1 MEQYL
6 KKRAVTALPH
16 LLFSMTEPLIQE
28 RLEDAQIFVVLDKDI
43 LCECEPQEK
52 YSLFYSSLITLLAV
66 YFVLNLQ
73 YVKQIRIFSNSWKSM
88 FSPLFLSE
96 KILCLNKLK
105 TSFLDRGQIK
115 RPVAKHL
122 EGCRDST

>member
-6 KKRAVTALPH
+6 KKRAATALPH
-16 LLFSMTEPLIQE
+16 LLFSMTEPLVQE

-66 YFVLNLQ
+66 YFVFNLQ
-73 YVKQIRIFSNSWKSM
+73 YGETDKNLFKFLEEHVLSIVPKRKNYVLKQI
-88 FSPLFLSE
+88 E
-96 KILCLNKLK
+96 NKLFRQRSN
-105 TSFLDRGQIK
+105 TAAS
-115 RPVAKHL
+115 
-122 EGCRDST
+122 S